1 MNDSLDSFF
10 TNKHK
15 RLSWIATISGIFS
28 WIVLVIFSSSTI
40 VNLAEFFDYIG
51 MSSLPEQF
59 RIMPVITMSVIS
71 RFITPAFRGFVY
83 FLLLR
88 GLKFGL
94 NMIIETDLNYREDRG
109 E

>member
-1 MNDSLDSFF
+1 MNDSLEGFF
-10 TNKHK
+10 TKKHK

-28 WIVLVIFSSSTI
+28 WVVLLIFSASTI
-40 VNLAEFFDYIG
+40 VNLADFFDYIG
-51 MSSLPEQF
+51 MSSLPELF
-59 RIMPVITMSVIS
+59 RTMPVLTMSVIS
-71 RFITPAFRGFVY
+71 RFITPAFRGLVY

-94 NMIIETDLNYREDRG
+94 NMIIETDLNYREDRD